1 MVDHINNGES
11 GLSVR
16 EKLNEVID
24 RTNTLNGVE
33 NQVETNKNLGQQNS
47 ARIDKEIQ
55 DRIDGDAELWD
66 HVNDVED
73 QLENLDVSI
82 LDNKIDQEITDRTEG
97 DAALQGQIDQE
108 AADRTEGDSELQDQ
122 IDAILAQPGA
132 GMVISDTEP
141 EPDDRV
147 EGLQWLDSTTA
158 EVWIWDGE
166 RWLEFPVM
174 GGGMDLPEMTNDWTP
189 NTLALRDDKGNAK
202 FTQVTVKNITFSNN
216 IANNMADTWFL
227 SGGET
232 SDNGIKKNDAEG
244 MRSSLDVYSKAEVQN
259 QIDAIPEPAQPF
271 FTDIGNNT
279 IEYFGDQLWVTAFR
293 DPYVGA
299 KLGSDISCS
308 GSFSAGAGGT
318 FGGNVGIGVSDA
330 TDKLHV
336 SAGDSGGTSHSYTDL
351 LVESSTHNAIQLLAT
366 SSSEQ
371 ALWFGD
377 NDNSVA
383 GGISYYHPN
392 DTLTFRA
399 GDSARITIEGSG
411 NTAFYGSVTVDGEIR
426 GKQNVIA
433 YYSDI
438 RLKDIQGPIE
448 NPVEKVKA
456 IETFYYTHGDR
467 ARELGYEGSEIQVGV
482 SAQSVQAVAPEL
494 IHRAPVDD
502 DGEGGSVTGESYMT
516 VDYPRLVPLLIECVK
531 QLSAEIDELKK

>member
-73 QLENLDVSI
+73 QLENLDVSV

-108 AADRTEGDSELQDQ
+108 IADRIDGDAALQGQIDAAQGQIDGLENYDDTQIKADLAAETVARIDGDDGLQGQ

-166 RWLEFPVM
+166 RWLEFPVTG

-189 NTLALRDDKGNAK
+189 NTLALRDNSGNAK

-227 SGGET
+227 SGGEQ
-232 SDNGIKKNDAEG
+232 SANGIKKNDAEG

-279 IEYFGDQLWVTAFR
+279 IEYFGDQLWVTSLREPFHI
-293 DPYVGA
+293 GA

-308 GSFSAGAGGT
+308 GSFSAGAGAT
-318 FGGNVGIGVSDA
+318 FGGN
-330 TDKLHV
+330 
-336 SAGDSGGTSHSYTDL
+336 
-351 LVESSTHNAIQLLAT
+351 
-366 SSSEQ
+366 
-371 ALWFGD
+371 
-377 NDNSVA
+377 
-383 GGISYYHPN
+383 
-392 DTLTFRA
+392 
-399 GDSARITIEGSG
+399 
-411 NTAFYGSVTVDGEIR
+411 VTVDGEIR

-502 DGEGGSVTGESYMT
+502 DGEGGSVTGESYIT
-516 VDYPRLVPLLIECVK
+516 VDYPRLVPLLIESIK
-531 QLSAEIDELKK
+531 QLSAEIEELKK